1 MKEGKG
7 NRILLTIVAIA
18 TLLVAVVGATFAYFT
33 AVLSGEETGTTVKVI
48 SGSIGTVVDPGSVIT
63 VANIYPQEEVI
74 TTKSFSVKT
83 TTSISGATVSYSAA
97 IVIDE
102 NTFTAGHLKYTF
114 TVDAGSST
122 NGTKLSAV
130 ALTSIPTSGSIAL
143 GTGNFVGPTLVGE
156 TVGEVT
162 HTYHFNIYFPDSG
175 GDQNASQGKS
185 LKAHLEVTEP
195 AP

>member
-33 AVLSGEETGTTVKVI
+33 AVLSGQESATTVKVI
-48 SGSIGTVVDPGSVIT
+48 SGSIGTVIDGGSVIT
-63 VANIYPQEEVI
+63 VANIYPQAAVI
-74 TTKSFSVKT
+74 TTKTFSVKHT
-83 TTSISGATVSYSAA
+83 NNVTDGATVYYNAA

-114 TVDAGSST
+114 LKDASSST
-122 NGTKLSAV
+122 NGTTITEVS
-130 ALTSIPTSGSIAL
+130 TQTNIPTSGSIAL
-143 GTGNFVGPTLVGE
+143 GTGSFVPPTG
-156 TVGEVT
+156 GEVI
-162 HTYHFNIYFPDSG
+162 HKYNFNIYFPDSG
-175 GDQNASQGKS
+175 GDQNTSQGKS

-195 AP
+195 S

>member
-33 AVLSGEETGTTVKVI
+33 AVLSGQESATSVKVI
-48 SGSIGTVVDPGSVIT
+48 SGSIGTVIDGGSVIT
-63 VANIYPQEEVI
+63 VANIYPQAAVI
-74 TTKSFSVKT
+74 TTKTFSVKMT
-83 TTSISGATVSYSAA
+83 NSVPGSTVYYSAA

-130 ALTSIPTSGSIAL
+130 ATQTSIPSSGSIAL
-143 GTGNFVGPTLVGE
+143 GTGSFVGDTG
-156 TVGEVT
+156 GEVT
-162 HTYHFNIYFPDSG
+162 HTYDFKIYFPDSG

-185 LKAHLEVTEP
+185 LKAHLSVTEP
-195 AP
+195 A